1 MSKAAEKVKEEVRKI
16 LVVGVFFFIGFCLI
30 DLSNRLLTRG
40 SGIEIASL
48 TRVVIG
54 SLIVAKVLMMVDL
67 LPFVNAF
74 PGKPLVHNIAWK
86 TCLYLAGGVVF
97 LYIEPFAKSM
107 FRGAGLHGSHSR
119 AWHELMSPRTAAN
132 LIWVAMLLVAFV
144 TLMELSR
151 VIGKEQLKHMFLGDR
166 RRLRRSND
174 WYRSEKA
181 S

>member
-1 MSKAAEKVKEEVRKI
+1 MSKAAEKIKEEVRQV

-30 DLSNRLLTRG
+30 DLSNRMLTHG
-40 SGIEIASL
+40 SGIPIASL

-54 SLIVAKVLMMVDL
+54 SLIVAKVLIIVNL

-86 TCLYLAGGVVF
+86 SFLYLLGGVVF
-97 LYIEPFAKSM
+97 LYIEPFFKSLV
-107 FRGAGLHGSHSR
+107 RGAGVYGAHVR
-119 AWHELMSPRTAAN
+119 AWHELMSPRTGAT
-132 LIWVAMLLVAFV
+132 LIWVAMLLVVFV

-166 RRLRRSND
+166 GRLRRGND